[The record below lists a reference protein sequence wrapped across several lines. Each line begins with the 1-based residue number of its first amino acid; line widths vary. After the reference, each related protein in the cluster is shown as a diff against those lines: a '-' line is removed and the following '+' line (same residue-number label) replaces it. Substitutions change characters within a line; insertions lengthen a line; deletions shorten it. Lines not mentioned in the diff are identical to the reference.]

1 MGSLGEGSE
10 TYFFECRD
18 CDHIHTVAEKRVN
31 TDADRYLRDFTVF
44 IIDDDQGVLDV
55 LSEFLRSEGYKTK
68 AYSSPQTFL
77 DEHDPS
83 MPGCAVLDLSMPR
96 KNGLDVQHELVTRG
110 IERPLIF
117 LSGRGTVPA
126 SVEAMKAGAV
136 DFLPKPFK
144 DDELLNAIKVAEERD
159 SVRLQRAAE
168 RKAITKL
175 IDKLTP
181 REKEVMELVV
191 RGHMNKNIA
200 ALLGTAERTIKE
212 HRGRVMRKLGISS
225 VAELVRLTSKVNT
238 EPL

>member
-1 MGSLGEGSE
+1 
-10 TYFFECRD
+10 
-18 CDHIHTVAEKRVN
+18 
-31 TDADRYLRDFTVF
+31 
-44 IIDDDQGVLDV
+44 
-55 LSEFLRSEGYKTK
+55 
-68 AYSSPQTFL
+68 
-77 DEHDPS
+77 

-110 IERPLIF
+110 IERPIIF

-144 DDELLNAIKVAEERD
+144 DDELLDAIRVAEERD
-159 SVRLQRAAE
+159 RVRLQRDAGRNAAS
-168 RKAITKL
+168 KL

-181 REKEVMELVV
+181 REKEVMELIVQ
-191 RGHMNKNIA
+191 GHLNKNIA
-200 ALLGTAERTIKE
+200 ALLGTTERTIKE

-225 VAELVRLTSKVNT
+225 VAELVRLTSKVIS